1 MNSQLGYPTASKAME
16 MCTWEETVEMD
27 CLSTL
32 QRDHFK
38 TLGCNLEKFAIAEGS
53 TDNSKKE
60 NKRDKNQL
68 VCCHFL
74 LLSEIPNTN
83 TLFPFKVQEKTA
95 TIFSL

>member
-1 MNSQLGYPTASKAME
+1 ME
-16 MCTWEETVEMD
+16 MCTWEETAEMD
-27 CLSTL
+27 CPSTL

-83 TLFPFKVQEKTA
+83 TTLFHSKSRRKLQP
-95 TIFSL
+95 FSLFDLEK